1 MQQHLNDSISRVQQT
16 LSKNPSGERIPTR
29 PLSRNQGL
37 SHFGTIPLKKREAF
51 DPSTKLSLKHPT
63 VLAPQHQTLNTDTLQ
78 DPHGQ
83 GKVWSFEAIE
93 RRIKLKKE
101 KRLVERQ
108 LEELRNLFSREI
120 KRYMEDEEA
129 KER

>member
-1 MQQHLNDSISRVQQT
+1 MQQHLNDSISRVQLT
-16 LSKNPSGERIPTR
+16 LSKHPSGDSLPSR
-29 PLSRNQGL
+29 PLSWNQGL
-37 SHFGTIPLKKREAF
+37 SHFGTIPLKKRGTAL
-51 DPSTKLSLKHPT
+51 DTRPSL
-63 VLAPQHQTLNTDTLQ
+63 VVAPQQHYTVITDTLP
-78 DPHGQ
+78 DPA

-108 LEELRNLFSREI
+108 LEELRNLFSREM
-120 KRYMEDEEA
+120 KRHLDDEEA

>member
-1 MQQHLNDSISRVQQT
+1 LQQHLNDSISRVQLT
-16 LSKNPSGERIPTR
+16 LSKHPSGDSLPSR

-37 SHFGTIPLKKREAF
+37 SHFGTIPLKKRGTAL
-51 DPSTKLSLKHPT
+51 DTKPSL
-63 VLAPQHQTLNTDTLQ
+63 VVAPQQHQTLNTETLP
-78 DPHGQ
+78 DPS

-120 KRYMEDEEA
+120 KRHLDDEDA

>member
-1 MQQHLNDSISRVQQT
+1 MQQHLNDSISRVQLT
-16 LSKNPSGERIPTR
+16 LSKHPSGDSLPSR

-37 SHFGTIPLKKREAF
+37 SHFGTIPLKKRGTAL
-51 DPSTKLSLKHPT
+51 DTRPSQVT
-63 VLAPQHQTLNTDTLQ
+63 AIQHQTVITETLP
-78 DPHGQ
+78 DPA

-108 LEELRNLFSREI
+108 LEELRNLFSREM
-120 KRYMEDEEA
+120 KRHLDDEEA

>member
-1 MQQHLNDSISRVQQT
+1 MNDSISRVQLA
-16 LSKNPSGERIPTR
+16 LSKNLSGDRIPTR

-37 SHFGTIPLKKREAF
+37 SHFGTIPLKKRGAINTCTK
-51 DPSTKLSLKHPT
+51 PSLNHST
-63 VLAPQHQTLNTDTLQ
+63 VLNPQHQSLNTDTLQ
-78 DPHGQ
+78 DLLAQ

-101 KRLVERQ
+101 KRLLERQ
-108 LEELRNLFSREI
+108 LEELRNLFSREM